1 MRNNSKRDVYRELQ
15 QHIDTFPVGFPATKS
30 GVEIRLL
37 KKLFT
42 PEEAE
47 IGSKLKFSYGDFE
60 SLNSIHNR
68 LASLGFNYSLK
79 ELESLLDTMA
89 KKGAIKCLKKE
100 NQKVYSAAI
109 FILGMF
115 EYQVNRLTKSFAEDT
130 RRYLDEVLI
139 TEMGKSLPLQL
150 RTIPVGLDI
159 DHDIDIANFDD
170 IKRVIENA
178 DGPLSVQNCICRQS
192 SNITG
197 KACKVTSRLETC
209 IGLGILAK
217 MYIDMGW
224 AREISKEEAIEI
236 FKKNEEDGLV
246 LQPGNAQKPH
256 FICSCCGC
264 CCEELYGIKTFPNP
278 ALLVST
284 NHYAEIDPDL
294 CSGCGTCIERCQLEA
309 IEMKD
314 KISSVNT
321 KRCIGCGNCVL
332 TCSSDAINLLE
343 KESKFIPPETMGEYY
358 EKNLALRTKYKKRE
372 LRRKTRLQKNG

>member
-1 MRNNSKRDVYRELQ
+1 MGENSNGDVYRELQ

-47 IGSKLKFSYGDFE
+47 IASKLKFFYEDFE

-68 LASLGFNYSLK
+68 LSSLGMKYSID
-79 ELESLLDTMA
+79 ELEEHLDNMA
-89 KKGAIKCLKKE
+89 KKGAIKCLKSG
-100 NQKVYSAAI
+100 NQKLYSAAI

-115 EYQVNRLTKSFAEDT
+115 EYQVNKLTKAFAKDT
-130 RRYLDEVLI
+130 RQYLDEALI
-139 TEMGKSLPLQL
+139 IEMGKSLPLQL
-150 RTIPVGLDI
+150 RTIPVGVEI
-159 DHDIDIANFDD
+159 DRDIDIANFDD
-170 IKRVIENA
+170 IKMIIENA

-192 SNITG
+192 TNLTG
-197 KACKVTSRLETC
+197 HNCKVTSRLETC

-236 FKKNEEDGLV
+236 FKKNEEEGLV
-246 LQPGNAQKPH
+246 IQPGNAQKPH

-284 NHYAEIDPDL
+284 NHYVEIDPDL
-294 CSGCGTCIERCQLEA
+294 CSGCGTCFERCQLEA
-309 IEMKD
+309 IEMND
-314 KISSVNT
+314 DISSVDLQ
-321 KRCIGCGNCVL
+321 RCIGCGNCVL
-332 TCSSDAINLLE
+332 KCPSEAINLLE
-343 KESKFIPPETMGEYY
+343 KESKFIPSETMTKYY
-358 EKNLALRTKYKKRE
+358 EKNLTLRTKIKERE
-372 LRRKTRLQKNG
+372 LKKKARLQKK